1 MTVYATE
8 ADFKAAFST
17 AEFDQIT
24 AEFTNGFVLELENA
38 SRIIDSEI
46 SGRYSVPLALPC
58 GGVINQICLDVT
70 RWYLY
75 DDSVPEAV
83 QRRYENALKILEMI
97 KNGSITLVG
106 ATPADIVVTPK
117 AAAIATGSA
126 QVFTDTYLDTL
137 LP

>member
-17 AEFDQIT
+17 TEFEQIT
-24 AEFTNGFVLELENA
+24 AEFTDGFELELENA
-38 SRIIDSEI
+38 SRIIDTEI
-46 SGRYSVPLALPC
+46 SGRYSVPLTLPC

-75 DDSVPEAV
+75 DDSIPEAV
-83 QRRYENALKILEMI
+83 QRRYESALRMLAMI
-97 KNGSITLVG
+97 KNGNITLLG

-117 AAAIATGSA
+117 AAAIATGSR
-126 QVFTDTYLDTL
+126 QVFTNNYLDKL
-137 LP
+137 L

>member
-17 AEFDQIT
+17 AEFEQIT

-38 SRIIDSEI
+38 SRIIDAEI

-58 GGVINQICLDVT
+58 GGVINQICLDIT

-75 DDSVPEAV
+75 DDSIPEAV
-83 QRRYENALKILEMI
+83 QRRYDNALHTLSMI
-97 KNGSITLVG
+97 KNGNITLLDQI
-106 ATPADIVVTPK
+106 AADIVVTPK

-126 QVFTDTYLDTL
+126 QVFTDAYLDTL
-137 LP
+137 LI